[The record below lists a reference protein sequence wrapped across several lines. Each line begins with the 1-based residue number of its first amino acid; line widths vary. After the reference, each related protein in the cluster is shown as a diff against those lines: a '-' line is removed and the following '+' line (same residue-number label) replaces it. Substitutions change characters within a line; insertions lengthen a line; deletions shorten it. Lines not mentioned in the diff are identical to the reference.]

1 MEILNCLKKMT
12 ISDIG
17 TDITHSGEKLNIWAI
32 SLNKK

>member
-1 MEILNCLKKMT
+1 MEIFELLKKMT

-17 TDITHSGEKLNIWAI
+17 TDITHSGEKLNSWAI